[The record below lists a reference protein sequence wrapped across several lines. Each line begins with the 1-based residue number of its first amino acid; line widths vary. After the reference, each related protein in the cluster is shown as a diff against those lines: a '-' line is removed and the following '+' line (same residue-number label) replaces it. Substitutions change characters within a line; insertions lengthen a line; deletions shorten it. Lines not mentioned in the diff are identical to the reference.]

1 MPDYAGQVLVEAD
14 GLDEYLRAIG
24 QVSLLTAEQEIALA
38 QRIEQGDESARDH
51 LASANLRLVVSIAKR
66 YIGTANKLP
75 LGDLIQEGNIG
86 LLRAVE
92 KFDWRKG
99 NRFSTYATWW
109 IRQAITRA
117 IADHNTTIR
126 IPVHMREQIIKIK
139 RGCPNELDSPE
150 KIAAV
155 AGCDVPQ
162 ARRIFNALHIQP
174 YSLDMTVHDDSK
186 KSSSIGDLIADTSNI
201 EEHVERN
208 LVCERIQHALDALR
222 RHTHD
227 GERKARILE
236 LRFGLDGCRTGTLEQ
251 VGKQFGITRERARQL
266 EKEAL
271 SEVKEL
277 LSDMEGV
284 F

>member
-1 MPDYAGQVLVEAD
+1 MSDYAGQVLVDAD
-14 GLDEYLRAIG
+14 GLDDYLCAIG
-24 QVSLLTAEQEIALA
+24 QVSLLTADQEIALA
-38 QRIEQGDESARDH
+38 QCIEQGDQDARDH
-51 LASANLRLVVSIAKR
+51 LANANLRLVVSVAKR
-66 YIGTANKLP
+66 YIRTANKLT

-86 LLRAVE
+86 LLRAVD

-139 RGCPNELDSPE
+139 KDYSNELDSPE

-155 AGCDVPQ
+155 AGCDLPRAQ
-162 ARRIFNALHIQP
+162 RISDALHIQP
-174 YSLDMTVHDDSK
+174 YSLDMAAYDDSK
-186 KSSSIGDLIADTSNI
+186 KSPSIGDLIADTSNI

-222 RHTHD
+222 RYTHD
-227 GERKARILE
+227 GKRKARILE
-236 LRFGLDGCRTGTLEQ
+236 LRFGLDTGQQQTLEQ
-251 VGKQFGITRERARQL
+251 VGRVFGITRERARQL
-266 EKEAL
+266 ERAAL

-277 LSDMEGV
+277 LPDLEGV